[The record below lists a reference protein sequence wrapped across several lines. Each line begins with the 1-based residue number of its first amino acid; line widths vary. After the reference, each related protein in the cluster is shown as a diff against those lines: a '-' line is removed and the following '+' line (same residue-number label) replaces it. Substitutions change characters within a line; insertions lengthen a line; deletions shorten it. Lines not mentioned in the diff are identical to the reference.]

1 MTTSPTPVG
10 LDAEELAHLGV
21 AMAAQGRM
29 EQALLYL
36 KAAVQQDPNSAQA
49 NYLLGAHYAQLG
61 MQQRAADFMRRAA
74 AINPELLMAAF
85 QAGWL
90 LMGMN
95 KAGEATQCWEPLFA
109 LPQEHPLH
117 LFARGLQAL
126 MNDDFANCRDYLTQG
141 VQANQSVPALND
153 DMLKILGE
161 LEQRGLTSAE
171 DATASARHL
180 NPGLGGYGPQ

>member
-1 MTTSPTPVG
+1 MSTSPTPLG

-21 AMAAQGRM
+21 ALAAQGRM

-36 KAAVQQDPNSAQA
+36 KAAVQQEPDSAQA

-74 AINPELLMAAF
+74 AINPELLMASF

-90 LMGMN
+90 FMGMN
-95 KAGEATQCWEPLFA
+95 KGGEASACWEPLLG

-126 MNDDFANCRDYLTQG
+126 MQDDFANCRDYLTQG
-141 VQANQSVPALND
+141 IQGNNSVPALNE
-153 DMLKILGE
+153 DMKKILAE
-161 LEQRGLTSAE
+161 LEQRGLTTANA
-171 DATASARHL
+171 DALPSHL
-180 NPGLGGYGPQ
+180 GAALGGYGPQ